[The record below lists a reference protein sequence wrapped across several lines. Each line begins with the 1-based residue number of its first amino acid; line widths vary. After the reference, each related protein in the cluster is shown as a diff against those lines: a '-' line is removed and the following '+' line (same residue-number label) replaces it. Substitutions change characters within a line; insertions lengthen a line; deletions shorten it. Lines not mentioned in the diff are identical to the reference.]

1 MKGIYIDER
10 YWEIVGGNN
19 ATAVFVY
26 AVIAY
31 ATKKGGYKGGQEHL
45 AEVCHISR
53 RSLIPILKKLEENG
67 AVEAY
72 FENGMKIYKT
82 TPQRCE
88 ETSQDDVKKLHT
100 RCEETSQDDVK
111 KLHNTP
117 YIKDN
122 IKGVKKEESPKDSGD
137 FISFAAV
144 VMEDFKKWFE
154 YVKGVPFSNNSDTL
168 TECREIAGQIAQLMR
183 AQNLNA
189 DNVEEFR
196 AFFRKWIK
204 AAYEV
209 CDRWQKDNFSLTTLK
224 RQFNQL
230 TAKING
236 NTLNNDELAAAL
248 ADIKQAQRIIA
259 QNRQAG
265 NA

>member
-10 YWEIVGGNN
+10 YWAMCDNN
-19 ATAVFVY
+19 VY
-26 AVIAY
+26 AVIVYSVIAF
-31 ATKKGGYKGGQEHL
+31 ATKKGGWSNGQKELANTCHLPLMTTRRALAKLVALQLIDDTKFIDGRKVYRSVPKEQTRMFGENNDNVPKEQTRMFGENNDTLYK
-45 AEVCHISR
+45 
-53 RSLIPILKKLEENG
+53 
-67 AVEAY
+67 
-72 FENGMKIYKT
+72 
-82 TPQRCE
+82 
-88 ETSQDDVKKLHT
+88 
-100 RCEETSQDDVK
+100 
-111 KLHNTP
+111 
-117 YIKDN
+117 N
-122 IKGVKKEESPKDSGD
+122 INKMGKKEESPKDGGD

>member
-31 ATKKGGYKGGQEHL
+31 ATKKGGYDGGQERL
-45 AEVCHISR
+45 AEVCHVPKTTLR
-53 RSLIPILKKLEENG
+53 RILAQMKEKG
-67 AVEAY
+67 IITDHYQDGV
-72 FENGMKIYKT
+72 KIY
-82 TPQRCE
+82 R
-88 ETSQDDVKKLHT
+88 TSVQNGQSRVSKMDTESVQNGQSRVSKMDTDTLYKNINKK
-100 RCEETSQDDVK
+100 R
-111 KLHNTP
+111 
-117 YIKDN
+117 
-122 IKGVKKEESPKDSGD
+122 GKKEESPKDGGD